1 MIIEQSSRFEE
12 EFEIIIDFIAL
23 DSVNRALEF
32 YDEII
37 LKIKNIP
44 YSPYSYRKRN
54 NTESSTTR
62 ELIFKGYTIP
72 FEIDEENNKIII
84 LGIFNQNLWNE

>member
-1 MIIEQSSRFEE
+1 MILEQSSRFEE

-32 YDEII
+32 YDELI

-44 YSPYSYRKRN
+44 HSPYSYRKRN
-54 NTESSTTR
+54 NSKSSTTR

-72 FEIDEENNKIII
+72 FEIDEKNNKIII
-84 LGIFNQNLWNE
+84 LGIFNQNLWN

>member
-1 MIIEQSSRFEE
+1 MILEQSSRFEE

-32 YDEII
+32 YDELI
-37 LKIKNIP
+37 LKIRNIP
-44 YSPYSYRKRN
+44 HSPYLYRKRN
-54 NTESSTTR
+54 NSESRTTR

-72 FEIDEENNKIII
+72 FEIDEKNNKIII
-84 LGIFNQNLWNE
+84 LGIFNQNLWN

>member
-1 MIIEQSSRFEE
+1 MILEQSSRFEE

-32 YDEII
+32 YDELI
-37 LKIKNIP
+37 LKIKNISH
-44 YSPYSYRKRN
+44 SPYSYRKRN
-54 NTESSTTR
+54 NSESPTTR

-72 FEIDEENNKIII
+72 FEIDEKNNKIII
-84 LGIFNQNLWNE
+84 LGIFNQNLWN

>member
-23 DSVNRALEF
+23 DSANRALEF

-44 YSPYSYRKRN
+44 HFPYSYRKRN
-54 NTESSTTR
+54 NSESSTTR

-72 FEIDEENNKIII
+72 FEIDEKNNKIII
-84 LGIFNQNLWNE
+84 LGIFNQNLWN

>member
-1 MIIEQSSRFEE
+1 MILEQSSRFEE

-32 YDEII
+32 YDELI

-44 YSPYSYRKRN
+44 HSPYSYRKIN
-54 NTESSTTR
+54 NSESPTTR

-72 FEIDEENNKIII
+72 FEKEKKNNKIII
-84 LGIFNQNLWNE
+84 LGIFNQNLWN

>member
-1 MIIEQSSRFEE
+1 MILEQSSRFEE
-12 EFEIIIDFIAL
+12 EFEISIDFIAF
-23 DSVNRALEF
+23 DSVNRVLEF

-37 LKIKNIP
+37 FKIRNVP
-44 YSPYSYRKRN
+44 HSPYSYRKRN
-54 NTESSTTR
+54 NSENSTR

-84 LGIFNQNLWNE
+84 LGIFNQNLWN

>member
-23 DSVNRALEF
+23 DSANRALEF

-37 LKIKNIP
+37 LKIENIP
-44 YSPYSYRKRN
+44 HSPYSYRKRN

-72 FEIDEENNKIII
+72 FEIDEKNNKIII

>member
-1 MIIEQSSRFEE
+1 MILEQSPRFEE

-32 YDEII
+32 YDELI

-44 YSPYSYRKRN
+44 HSPYSYRKRN
-54 NTESSTTR
+54 NSKDSTR
-62 ELIFKGYTIP
+62 ELIFKGYTIL
-72 FEIDEENNKIII
+72 FEIDEKNNKIII
-84 LGIFNQNLWNE
+84 LGIFNQNLWN

>member
-1 MIIEQSSRFEE
+1 MILEQSSRFEE

-32 YDEII
+32 YDELI

-44 YSPYSYRKRN
+44 HSPYAYRKRN
-54 NTESSTTR
+54 NSESPTTR

-72 FEIDEENNKIII
+72 FEIDEKNNKIII
-84 LGIFNQNLWNE
+84 LGIFNQNLWN